1 MTNLKPL
8 VNDKHLYED
17 FLEEIDERIEQ
28 TRKAL
33 EQASDVETMY
43 RMQGAI
49 GALRKL
55 KTLKE
60 KVNG

>member
-1 MTNLKPL
+1 MSLKQL
-8 VNDKHLYED
+8 VNNKHLYED